1 MNAKSAV
8 TADARRFE
16 ILEIIFRVAT
26 GGLTVG
32 FLIVLPSLKI
42 LGLA

>member
-1 MNAKSAV
+1 MPKAHLTQPVFKTEV
-8 TADARRFE
+8 
-16 ILEIIFRVAT
+16 LETVVRVAS

-32 FLIVLPSLKI
+32 FLIVIPCLKI